1 MCRAHAA
8 VRQLVGGM
16 LEEESVTAIVD
27 TEAGLEHLS
36 RGTARH
42 VDTLVVMMEPYY
54 RALETARRTAELGR
68 ELGIARVVAVAN
80 KIRDE
85 LDRKTVT
92 EYARAHGLEVIGEIP
107 YDDDLRRAEQERKAP
122 LETEARA
129 LGGMEQLATA
139 LVS

>member
-8 VRQLVGGM
+8 VRQLVGGI

-68 ELGIARVVAVAN
+68 ELGIARIVAVAN

-92 EYARAHGLEVIGEIP
+92 DYARAHGIEVIGEIP

-122 LETEARA
+122 LDTRA
-129 LGGMEQLATA
+129 KALAGMEQLATA
-139 LVS
+139 LAS

>member
-8 VRQLVGGM
+8 VRHLVGGM
-16 LEEESVTAIVD
+16 LEEESVTTIVD
-27 TEAGLEHLS
+27 MEAGLEHLS
-36 RGTARH
+36 RGTGRH

-68 ELGIARVVAVAN
+68 ELGIGRVVAVAN

-85 LDRKTVT
+85 LDRKTVSD
-92 EYARAHGLEVIGEIP
+92 YAHSHGLDVIGEIP
-107 YDDDLRRAEQERKAP
+107 FDDDLRRAEQRRVAP
-122 LETEARA
+122 LETSAAA
-129 LGGMEQLATA
+129 LEHIGKVAAA